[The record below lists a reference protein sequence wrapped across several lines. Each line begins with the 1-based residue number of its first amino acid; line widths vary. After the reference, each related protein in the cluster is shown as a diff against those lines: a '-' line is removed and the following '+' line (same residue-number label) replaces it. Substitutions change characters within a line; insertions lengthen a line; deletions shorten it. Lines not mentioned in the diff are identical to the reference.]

1 MMAYGKNQRLRFKRR
16 RNGETDYRRRM
27 KMLRGGV
34 ARAVVRVTNTQ
45 TICQLVNY
53 ETTGDTTQVSIDGS
67 TLVEKH
73 GWPIDASRK
82 SIPASYVAGYAMA
95 KAAISAG
102 TMKQFSILVLRLQ
115 PLETGCLQLSRE
127 WWMLVW
133 RYHTVKMYYQMTIES
148 MVHISMTRLQKRLRQ
163 QRNQLRRP
171 NHER

>member
-27 KMLRGGV
+27 KMLRGGF

-53 ETTGDTTQVSIDGS
+53 ETTGDTIQVSIDGH

-95 KAAISAG
+95 KAAIAAG
-102 TMKQFSILVLRLQ
+102 HNEAILDIGLAASTRGNRVFAALKGMVDAGMEIPHGEDVLPDDDRINGSHIDDSIAKAV
-115 PLETGCLQLSRE
+115 EAAKKS
-127 WWMLVW
+127 
-133 RYHTVKMYYQMTIES
+133 IE
-148 MVHISMTRLQKRLRQ
+148 
-163 QRNQLRRP
+163 
-171 NHER
+171 EA